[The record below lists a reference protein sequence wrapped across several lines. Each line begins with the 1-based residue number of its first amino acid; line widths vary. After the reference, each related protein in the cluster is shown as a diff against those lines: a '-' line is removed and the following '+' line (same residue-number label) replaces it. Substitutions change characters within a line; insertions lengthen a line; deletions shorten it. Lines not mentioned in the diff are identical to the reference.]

1 MGLDKQ
7 PTSPPK
13 RVREAR
19 GGDGNISLKAPSKV
33 QKAVNGDGALLETSH
48 PEDAETPVR
57 EKTTDAMGKARDG
70 EGRTQLTTAE
80 NCCRAVILH
89 VSLHRL

>member
-7 PTSPPK
+7 PTPPPK
-13 RVREAR
+13 RVREDR
-19 GGDGNISLKAPSKV
+19 GGDGSISPKV
-33 QKAVNGDGALLETSH
+33 PPEAQKAVNGDGALQETSH

-57 EKTTDAMGKARDG
+57 EETADARGKARDG
-70 EGRTQLTTAE
+70 EGRTQLTTVE
-80 NCCRAVILH
+80 SCCSAVILY